1 MAAITRRKLLVSAS
15 AFPFVSPC
23 FGAEPE
29 KVRFGML
36 YPNLVSVIHAIAK
49 KIAAYERQNLV
60 VVESHF
66 KSGQATAGVEQLW
79 RGNLDFYMGGAPE
92 VPRLNSR
99 LIESGSPPALAVVSG
114 ANPGHTSLVLSNKLQ
129 PKVIDEILKQPL
141 RIAVSSLS
149 SVHLSFF
156 SGTLRTEKKLELD
169 ALSWRFIGIDAGNML
184 PALLTGQ
191 IDGFLHSEPTTTL
204 AIVNKAGHLFMQ
216 AARGEMGP

>member
-23 FGAEPE
+23 FGAEPD

-66 KSGQATAGVEQLW
+66 KSGQATAGIEQLW

-99 LIESGSPPALAVVSG
+99 VIESGGAPPLAVVSRTTPPPT
-114 ANPGHTSLVLSNKLQ
+114 NLVRSTNL
-129 PKVIDEILKQPL
+129 PPTPL
-141 RIAVSSLS
+141 
-149 SVHLSFF
+149 
-156 SGTLRTEKKLELD
+156 TD
-169 ALSWRFIGIDAGNML
+169 
-184 PALLTGQ
+184 P
-191 IDGFLHSEPTTTL
+191 
-204 AIVNKAGHLFMQ
+204 
-216 AARGEMGP
+216 